1 MNRLLGEEQSVRHKT
16 SHIIELTDAYRED
29 PRRPTR
35 TEMEWSSQS
44 YGRNY
49 ATKRDAAWRCVG
61 RAI

>member
-16 SHIIELTDAYRED
+16 THIIELTDAHRED

-49 ATKRDAAWRCVG
+49 ATKRDAA
-61 RAI
+61 